1 MGKLNSFFY
10 FLFFAFFIFS
20 TFAEQVFVDGVEFQ
34 SLQSAKSAIKDGSQV
49 YLKAG
54 TYTQGLYIKANNIS
68 IVGEKNVIF
77 DDAAV
82 DGKAALV
89 LTGDNVLVEN
99 IECQNIY
106 VKDLNGACIRF
117 EGKNLT
123 VRGLYAHDSQ
133 SGIMTSYNYDGF
145 LHIEFSKFENLG
157 GKATGRGYAHAI
169 YANVGEFIFSD
180 SQILSVGK
188 EGSGLKSRSRKTV
201 VINSILASLDAK
213 DSRLIDVANYGELII
228 KDSILQQ
235 GNNSSNSQLIAYG
248 LENRKNK
255 FTVNRIEISNNL
267 FLLDREKANVI
278 ISQKQADNIEIYD
291 NTIIGDFLYSDALEK
306 RNAWYLSRENA
317 KLNPYPY
324 LPEIS
329 DLNQLIQSISIVG
342 KRE

>member
-1 MGKLNSFFY
+1 MKICCIVLFY
-10 FLFFAFFIFS
+10 CFYLFSNKAG
-20 TFAEQVFVDGVEFQ
+20 AEHVFVDGIEFQ
-34 SLQSAKSAIKDGSQV
+34 SLQEAKSAIKDGSQI

-54 TYTQGLYIKANNIS
+54 IYTQGLYLKASNIS
-68 IVGEKNVIF
+68 IIGEKNVIF

-89 LTGDNVLVEN
+89 LTGNNVLVES

-133 SGIMTSYNYDGF
+133 SGIMTSHNYESF

-169 YANVGEFIFSD
+169 YANVDEFVFSD
-180 SQILSVGK
+180 SQVLSVGK
-188 EGSGLKSRSRKTV
+188 EGSGLKSRSRKTIV
-201 VINSILASLDAK
+201 ENSILASLDAK

-228 KDSILQQ
+228 KNSILQQ

-255 FTVNRIEISNNL
+255 FSVNRIEISNNL
-267 FLLDREKANVI
+267 FLLDRNKANVI
-278 ISQKQADNIEIYD
+278 ISQKQAESIEIYD
-291 NTIIGDFLYSDALEK
+291 NTIIGDFLYSDGLKK

-329 DLNQLIQSISIVG
+329 NLKQLIHSISIVG
-342 KRE
+342 ERE

>member
-10 FLFFAFFIFS
+10 FLFFSFFSFS
-20 TFAEQVFVDGVEFQ
+20 TFAKQVFVDGIEFQ
-34 SLQSAKSAIKDGSQV
+34 SLKSAKSAIKDGSKV

-54 TYTQGLYIKANNIS
+54 IYRQGLYLKASNIS
-68 IVGEKNVIF
+68 IIGEKNVIF
-77 DDAAV
+77 DGATV
-82 DGKAALV
+82 DGKAAFV
-89 LTGDNVLVEN
+89 LTGNNVLVES
-99 IECQNIY
+99 IECRNIY
-106 VKDLNGACIRF
+106 VEDLNGACIRF
-117 EGKNLT
+117 EGNNLT
-123 VRGLYAHDSQ
+123 VRYMYAHDSQ
-133 SGIMTSYNYDGF
+133 SGIMTSHNYDSF

-180 SQILSVGK
+180 SQVLSVGK

-228 KDSILQQ
+228 KNSILQQ

-248 LENRKNK
+248 LEKRISK
-255 FTVNRIEISNNL
+255 FAVNRIEITNNL

-278 ISQKQADNIEIYD
+278 ISQKQADSLDIYD

-306 RNAWYLSRENA
+306 RNAWYLSRKNA

-329 DLNQLIQSISIVG
+329 DLNQLINSISIVG

>member
-1 MGKLNSFFY
+1 MNSFFY
-10 FLFFAFFIFS
+10 FIPFSIFFTLSAFS
-20 TFAEQVFVDGVEFQ
+20 EQVFVDGEEFQ
-34 SLQSAKSAIKDGSQV
+34 SLQEAKSAIKDGSQI

-54 TYTQGLYIKANNIS
+54 IYTQGLYVKASDIS
-68 IVGEKNVIF
+68 IIGEENVIF

-89 LTGDNVLVEN
+89 LTGNNVLVES
-99 IECQNIY
+99 IECRNIY

-123 VRGLYAHDSQ
+123 VRDIYAHDSQ
-133 SGIMTSYNYDGF
+133 SGVMTNTNYDSF

-169 YANVGEFIFSD
+169 YANVGEFVFSD
-180 SQILSVGK
+180 SQVLSVGK
-188 EGSGLKSRSRKTV
+188 EGSGLKSRSRKTL

-228 KDSILQQ
+228 KNSILQQ

-248 LENRKNK
+248 LEKQKRK
-255 FTVNRIEISNNL
+255 FEVNRIEITNNL
-267 FLLDREKANVI
+267 FLLDRKKANVI
-278 ISQKQADNIEIYD
+278 ILQKQADSIDIYD
-291 NTIIGDFLYSDALEK
+291 NTMIGDFLYSDDLSK
-306 RNAWYLSRENA
+306 RNDWYISRENA
-317 KLNPYPY
+317 KLKPYPY

-329 DLNQLIQSISIVG
+329 DLKQLINSISIVG
-342 KRE
+342 NKE

>member
-1 MGKLNSFFY
+1 MKLLLV
-10 FLFFAFFIFS
+10 FLIFS
-20 TFAEQVFVDGVEFQ
+20 YNVFGNQVFVDGKEFL
-34 SLQSAKSAIKDGSQV
+34 SLQEAKSAIKDGSEI

-54 TYTQGLYIKANNIS
+54 IYTQGLYSKASNIS
-68 IVGEKNVIF
+68 LIGEKNVIF

-89 LTGDNVLVEN
+89 LAGNNVLVES

-106 VKDLNGACIRF
+106 VQDLNGACIRF

-123 VRGLYAHDSQ
+123 VRNLYAHDSQ
-133 SGIMTSYNYDGF
+133 SGIMTSTNYDGF

-169 YANVGEFIFSD
+169 YANVGEFVFND
-180 SQILSVGK
+180 SQVLSVGK

-201 VINSILASLDAK
+201 VTNSILASLDAK

-248 LENRKNK
+248 LEKQKNK
-255 FTVNRIEISNNL
+255 FAVNRIEITNNL
-267 FLLDREKANVI
+267 FLLDRENANVI
-278 ISQKQADNIEIYD
+278 ILQKQADSVEIHN
-291 NTIIGDFLYSDALEK
+291 NTMIGDFLYSNELSK
-306 RNAWYLSRENA
+306 RNAWYISRENA

-329 DLNQLIQSISIVG
+329 DLKTLINSISIVG

>member
-1 MGKLNSFFY
+1 MNSFYYFIP
-10 FLFFAFFIFS
+10 FLFFF
-20 TFAEQVFVDGVEFQ
+20 TFYALSEQVFVDGVEFQ
-34 SLQSAKSAIKDGSQV
+34 SLQSAKSAIKDGSQI

-54 TYTQGLYIKANNIS
+54 IYTQGLYIKASNIS
-68 IVGEKNVIF
+68 IIGEKNVIF

-82 DGKAALV
+82 NGKAALV
-89 LTGDNVLVEN
+89 LAGNNVLVES

-123 VRGLYAHDSQ
+123 VRDVYAHDSQ

-145 LHIEFSKFENLG
+145 LHVEFSKFENLG

-180 SQILSVGK
+180 SQVLSVGK

-213 DSRLIDVANYGELII
+213 DSRLIDVAEYGELII
-228 KDSILQQ
+228 KNSILQQ

-248 LENRKNK
+248 LEKRKNK
-255 FTVNRIEISNNL
+255 FKVNRIEITNNL

-278 ISQKQADNIEIYD
+278 ILQKQADSVEIHD
-291 NTIIGDFLYSDALEK
+291 NTMIGDFLYSDGLSK
-306 RNAWYLSRENA
+306 RNVWYISRENA

-329 DLNQLIQSISIVG
+329 DLKTLINSISIVG